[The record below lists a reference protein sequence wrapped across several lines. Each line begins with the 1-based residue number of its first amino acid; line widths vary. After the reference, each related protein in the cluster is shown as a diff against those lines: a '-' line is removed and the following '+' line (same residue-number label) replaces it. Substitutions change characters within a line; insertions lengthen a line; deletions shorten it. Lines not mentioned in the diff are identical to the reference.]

1 MVLTYSPSRLAG
13 GFSSTSVPKNYFTYT
28 ELSLN
33 LLSVTAKA
41 GIMFFRLERQTR
53 LSALCRGLVA
63 RRMRRPASALRK
75 KTGGKGGKGANPETP
90 EKSMGCRRANR
101 WRKLAETGGNPQ
113 DDRYGE
119 PTVPTLDLTQS

>member
-1 MVLTYSPSRLAG
+1 
-13 GFSSTSVPKNYFTYT
+13 
-28 ELSLN
+28 
-33 LLSVTAKA
+33 
-41 GIMFFRLERQTR
+41 MFFRFERQILGRPAYANPAHFAAGADR
-53 LSALCRGLVA
+53 LPALCRSLVA
-63 RRMRRPASALRK
+63 RRMRRLAQALRE

-90 EKSMGCRRANR
+90 AKSMGCRRANR

>member
-1 MVLTYSPSRLAG
+1 V
-13 GFSSTSVPKNYFTYT
+13 
-28 ELSLN
+28 
-33 LLSVTAKA
+33 KA
-41 GIMFFRLERQTR
+41 NIMSFRFERQT
-53 LSALCRGLVA
+53 LG
-63 RRMRRPASALRK
+63 RPAHAEPLEQADHQHFAAASSRAKK

-90 EKSMGCRRANR
+90 AKSMGCGRAYR